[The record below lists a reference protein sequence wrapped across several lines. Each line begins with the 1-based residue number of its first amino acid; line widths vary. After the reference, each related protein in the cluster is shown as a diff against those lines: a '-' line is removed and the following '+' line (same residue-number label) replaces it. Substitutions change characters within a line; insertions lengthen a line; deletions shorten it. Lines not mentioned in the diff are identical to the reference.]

1 MNIFAIE
8 YGYRARVAA
17 RFVATVVLSMVL
29 AATVIGC
36 GGSGGEKKSGEFR
49 MNKSKLA
56 NPAGSTGC
64 NPC

>member
-8 YGYRARVAA
+8 CGYRARVAA
-17 RFVATVVLSMVL
+17 RFVATIVLSLVL
-29 AATVIGC
+29 AASVVGC
-36 GGSGGEKKSGEFR
+36 GDGGGEKKSGEFR
-49 MNKSKLA
+49 MNPSKFA